1 METWA
6 SRFLFSQLI
15 KTSSAFSVKVIVSMP
30 GEWME
35 SQDIKK
41 QTFIVQNETFQL
53 FCHTNDIGLHEWMC
67 LGKKGARWL
76 CVPIIWKLNEESFG
90 MLTSEQ
96 TSLCRY
102 SFPRLHP
109 SRNCWMVNAK
119 LFRRLFECVI
129 KSIFSHFF
137 LELVERFLAQPS
149 MFSNNS
155 QLLFGTTWSWAG
167 FIGFVILL
175 QTFRRAP
182 IVATN
187 RRRTW
192 RFSFFS
198 RPQCLIRGC

>member
-1 METWA
+1 MVSLQINQISATTNILENVYC
-6 SRFLFSQLI
+6 I
-15 KTSSAFSVKVIVSMP
+15 KHECKYQHSN
-30 GEWME
+30 
-35 SQDIKK
+35 
-41 QTFIVQNETFQL
+41 FIQ
-53 FCHTNDIGLHEWMC
+53 
-67 LGKKGARWL
+67 
-76 CVPIIWKLNEESFG
+76 NEESFG
-90 MLTSEQ
+90 ILTSEQ